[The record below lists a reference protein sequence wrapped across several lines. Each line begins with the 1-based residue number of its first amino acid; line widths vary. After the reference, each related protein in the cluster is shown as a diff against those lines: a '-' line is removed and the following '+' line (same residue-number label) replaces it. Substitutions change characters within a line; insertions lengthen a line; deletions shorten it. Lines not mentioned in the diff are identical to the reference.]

1 MGIQHSKK
9 QWKQPMSK
17 QMLILR
23 QTSHNSI
30 KREEILPLLIG
41 GDKMMERKKLAK
53 TKAQWQEIRQ
63 AWLFLAPA
71 IIIVGIFFVL
81 AVLFA
86 FYLSFNDVNLFTN
99 SFSFKGID
107 NYLRIF
113 TDQKARIA
121 LKNTATFALVVV
133 PMQTIFALII
143 AYILSSKGIKGKKLF
158 RMVYFLPTLTSS
170 SALTIIFMFIFN
182 IYGPVNDLFMSLGLY
197 TEPINFLQEP
207 AYALKVIMVMN
218 IWSTV
223 PYYMT
228 IYLASLVDLP
238 NSLYEAAEID
248 GATPIDKLRYIT
260 IPYLRPITTYVLL
273 TGIIGTFQ
281 MFDQAYIF
289 SNGSGGPNNSTLTLS
304 LMIYQYAF
312 GQMNTMGYAAA
323 LAIVLA
329 IIIFITSLLAEKL
342 NKERG

>member
-1 MGIQHSKK
+1 
-9 QWKQPMSK
+9 
-17 QMLILR
+17 
-23 QTSHNSI
+23 
-30 KREEILPLLIG
+30 
-41 GDKMMERKKLAK
+41 MMERKKTNY
-53 TKAQWQEIRQ
+53 TKSQWQEIRQ
-63 AWLFLAPA
+63 AWLFLASA
-71 IIIVGIFFVL
+71 IIVVGIFFVL

-99 SFSFKGID
+99 TFSFKGIE

-121 LKNTATFALVVV
+121 LRNTATFALVVV
-133 PMQTIFALII
+133 PLQTIFALII

-182 IYGPVNDLFMSLGLY
+182 IYGPVNDLFMNLGFY
-197 TEPINFLQEP
+197 SEPINFLQEP

-238 NSLYEAAEID
+238 HSLYEAAEID
-248 GATPIDKLRYIT
+248 GATTVDKLRYIT

>member
-1 MGIQHSKK
+1 
-9 QWKQPMSK
+9 
-17 QMLILR
+17 
-23 QTSHNSI
+23 
-30 KREEILPLLIG
+30 
-41 GDKMMERKKLAK
+41 MMERKKTNH
-53 TKAQWQEIRQ
+53 TKSQWQEIRQ

-71 IIIVGIFFVL
+71 IIVVGIFFVL

-99 SFSFKGID
+99 TFSFKGIE

-121 LKNTATFALVVV
+121 LRNTATFALVVV
-133 PMQTIFALII
+133 PLQTIFALII

-182 IYGPVNDLFMSLGLY
+182 IYGPVNDLFMNLGFY
-197 TEPINFLQEP
+197 SEPINFLQEP

-238 NSLYEAAEID
+238 HSLYEAAEID
-248 GATPIDKLRYIT
+248 GATTVDKLRYIT

>member
-1 MGIQHSKK
+1 
-9 QWKQPMSK
+9 
-17 QMLILR
+17 
-23 QTSHNSI
+23 
-30 KREEILPLLIG
+30 
-41 GDKMMERKKLAK
+41 MERKKHNY
-53 TKAQWQEIRQ
+53 TKRQWQEIRQ

-71 IIIVGIFFVL
+71 IIVVGIFFVL

-99 SFSFKGID
+99 TFSFKGIE
-107 NYLRIF
+107 NYVRIF

-121 LKNTATFALVVV
+121 LRNTATFALVVV
-133 PMQTIFALII
+133 PLQTIFALII
-143 AYILSSKGIKGKKLF
+143 AYILSSRGIKGKKLF
-158 RMVYFLPTLTSS
+158 RMIYFLPTLTSS

-182 IYGPVNDLFMSLGLY
+182 IYGPVNDLFMNLGFY
-197 TEPINFLQEP
+197 SEPINFLQEP

-238 NSLYEAAEID
+238 HSLYEAAEID
-248 GATPIDKLRYIT
+248 GATTVDKLRYIT

-329 IIIFITSLLAEKL
+329 IIIFTTSLLAEKL

>member
-1 MGIQHSKK
+1 
-9 QWKQPMSK
+9 
-17 QMLILR
+17 
-23 QTSHNSI
+23 
-30 KREEILPLLIG
+30 
-41 GDKMMERKKLAK
+41 MERKKHNY
-53 TKAQWQEIRQ
+53 TKSQWQEIRQ

-71 IIIVGIFFVL
+71 IIVVGIFFVL

-99 SFSFKGID
+99 TFSFKGIE
-107 NYLRIF
+107 NYVRIF

-121 LKNTATFALVVV
+121 LRNTATFALVVV
-133 PMQTIFALII
+133 PLQTIFALII
-143 AYILSSKGIKGKKLF
+143 AYILSSRGIKGKKLF
-158 RMVYFLPTLTSS
+158 RMIYFLPTLTSS

-182 IYGPVNDLFMSLGLY
+182 IYGPVNDLFMNLGFY
-197 TEPINFLQEP
+197 SEPINFLQEP

-238 NSLYEAAEID
+238 HSLYEAAEID
-248 GATPIDKLRYIT
+248 GATTVDKLRYIT

-329 IIIFITSLLAEKL
+329 IIIFTTSLLAEKL
-342 NKERG
+342 NEERG

>member
-1 MGIQHSKK
+1 
-9 QWKQPMSK
+9 
-17 QMLILR
+17 
-23 QTSHNSI
+23 
-30 KREEILPLLIG
+30 
-41 GDKMMERKKLAK
+41 MMERKKTNY
-53 TKAQWQEIRQ
+53 TKSQWQEIRQ

-71 IIIVGIFFVL
+71 IIVVGIFFVL

-99 SFSFKGID
+99 TFSFKGIE

-121 LKNTATFALVVV
+121 LRNTATFALVVV
-133 PMQTIFALII
+133 PLQTIFALII

-182 IYGPVNDLFMSLGLY
+182 IYGPVNDLFMNLGFY
-197 TEPINFLQEP
+197 SEPINFLQEP

-238 NSLYEAAEID
+238 HSLYEEAEID
-248 GATPIDKLRYIT
+248 GATTVDKLRYIT

>member
-1 MGIQHSKK
+1 MDIQK
-9 QWKQPMSK
+9 P
-17 QMLILR
+17 
-23 QTSHNSI
+23 
-30 KREEILPLLIG
+30 
-41 GDKMMERKKLAK
+41 RKN
-53 TKAQWQEIRQ
+53 KAQRQEIRQ

-71 IIIVGIFFVL
+71 ILIVAVFFVL
-81 AVLFA
+81 AISFA
-86 FYLSFNDVNLFTN
+86 VFLSFNDVNLYT
-99 SFSFKGID
+99 SSYSFKGFD

-113 TDQKARIA
+113 QDKKAMIA
-121 LKNTATFALVVV
+121 LKNTATFAFIVV
-133 PMQTIFALII
+133 PLQTFFALII
-143 AYILSSKGIKGKKLF
+143 AYILSSRGIKGKKLF
-158 RMVYFLPTLTSS
+158 RLIYFLPTLTSS

-182 IYGPVNDLFMSLGLY
+182 VYGPVNEFFMSLGLY
-197 TEPINFLQEP
+197 NEPINFLQEP

-238 NSLYEAAEID
+238 ASLYEAASVD
-248 GATPIDKLRYIT
+248 GATAIDKLRYIT

-289 SNGSGGPNNSTLTLS
+289 SNGSGGPNNSTLTIS

-329 IIIFITSLLAEKL
+329 IIIFVASRLAEKL
-342 NKERG
+342 NGGR

>member
-1 MGIQHSKK
+1 
-9 QWKQPMSK
+9 
-17 QMLILR
+17 
-23 QTSHNSI
+23 
-30 KREEILPLLIG
+30 
-41 GDKMMERKKLAK
+41 MERKKHNY
-53 TKAQWQEIRQ
+53 TKSQWQEIRQ

-71 IIIVGIFFVL
+71 IIVVGIFFVL

-99 SFSFKGID
+99 TFSFKGIE
-107 NYLRIF
+107 NYVRIF

-121 LKNTATFALVVV
+121 LRNTATFALVVV
-133 PMQTIFALII
+133 PLQTIFALII
-143 AYILSSKGIKGKKLF
+143 AYILSSRGIKGKKLF
-158 RMVYFLPTLTSS
+158 RMIYFLPTLTSS
-170 SALTIIFMFIFN
+170 SSLTIIFMFIFN
-182 IYGPVNDLFMSLGLY
+182 IYGPVNDLFMNLGFY
-197 TEPINFLQEP
+197 SEPINFLQEP

-238 NSLYEAAEID
+238 HSLYEAAEID
-248 GATPIDKLRYIT
+248 GATTVDKLRYIT

-329 IIIFITSLLAEKL
+329 IIIFTTSLLAEKL

>member
-1 MGIQHSKK
+1 
-9 QWKQPMSK
+9 
-17 QMLILR
+17 
-23 QTSHNSI
+23 
-30 KREEILPLLIG
+30 
-41 GDKMMERKKLAK
+41 MMERKKTNY
-53 TKAQWQEIRQ
+53 TKSQWQEIRQ

-71 IIIVGIFFVL
+71 IIVVGIFFVL

-99 SFSFKGID
+99 TFSFKGIE

-121 LKNTATFALVVV
+121 LRNTATFALVVV
-133 PMQTIFALII
+133 PLQTIFALII

-182 IYGPVNDLFMSLGLY
+182 IYGPVNDLFMNLGFY
-197 TEPINFLQEP
+197 SEPINFLQEP

-238 NSLYEAAEID
+238 HSLYEAAEID
-248 GATPIDKLRYIT
+248 GATTVDKLRYIT

-329 IIIFITSLLAEKL
+329 IIIFTTSLLAEKL

>member
-1 MGIQHSKK
+1 MNKRTQ
-9 QWKQPMSK
+9 
-17 QMLILR
+17 ILQ
-23 QTSHNSI
+23 QTSLNLNEG
-30 KREEILPLLIG
+30 EELLSFSFG
-41 GDKMMERKKLAK
+41 KGDNMMERKKTNY
-53 TKAQWQEIRQ
+53 TKSQWQEIRQ

-71 IIIVGIFFVL
+71 IIVVGIFFVL

-99 SFSFKGID
+99 TFSFKGIES
-107 NYLRIF
+107 YLRIF

-121 LKNTATFALVVV
+121 LRNTATFALVVV
-133 PMQTIFALII
+133 PLQTIFALII

-182 IYGPVNDLFMSLGLY
+182 IYGPVNDLFMNLGFY
-197 TEPINFLQEP
+197 SEPINFLQEP

-238 NSLYEAAEID
+238 HSLYEAAEID
-248 GATPIDKLRYIT
+248 GATTVDKLRYIT

-289 SNGSGGPNNSTLTLS
+289 SNGSGDPTIRL
-304 LMIYQYAF
+304 
-312 GQMNTMGYAAA
+312 
-323 LAIVLA
+323 
-329 IIIFITSLLAEKL
+329 
-342 NKERG
+342 

>member
-1 MGIQHSKK
+1 MNKRTQ
-9 QWKQPMSK
+9 
-17 QMLILR
+17 ILQ
-23 QTSHNSI
+23 QTSLNLNEG
-30 KREEILPLLIG
+30 EELLSLFFWK
-41 GDKMMERKKLAK
+41 GDNMMERKKTNY
-53 TKAQWQEIRQ
+53 TKSQWQEIRQ

-71 IIIVGIFFVL
+71 IIVVGIFFVL

-99 SFSFKGID
+99 TFSFKGIE

-113 TDQKARIA
+113 TDQNARIA
-121 LKNTATFALVVV
+121 LRNTATFALVVV
-133 PMQTIFALII
+133 PLQTIFALII

-182 IYGPVNDLFMSLGLY
+182 IYGPVNDLFMNLGFY
-197 TEPINFLQEP
+197 SEPINFLQEP

-238 NSLYEAAEID
+238 HSLYEAAEID
-248 GATPIDKLRYIT
+248 GATTVDKLRYIT

>member
-1 MGIQHSKK
+1 
-9 QWKQPMSK
+9 
-17 QMLILR
+17 
-23 QTSHNSI
+23 
-30 KREEILPLLIG
+30 
-41 GDKMMERKKLAK
+41 MERKKTNY
-53 TKAQWQEIRQ
+53 TKSQWQEIRQ

-71 IIIVGIFFVL
+71 IIVVGIFFVL

-99 SFSFKGID
+99 TFSFKGIES
-107 NYLRIF
+107 YLRIF

-121 LKNTATFALVVV
+121 LRNTATFALVVV
-133 PMQTIFALII
+133 PLQTIFALII

-182 IYGPVNDLFMSLGLY
+182 IYGPVNDLFMNLGFY
-197 TEPINFLQEP
+197 SEPINFLQEP

-238 NSLYEAAEID
+238 HSLYEAAEID
-248 GATPIDKLRYIT
+248 GATTVDKLRYIT

>member
-1 MGIQHSKK
+1 MEISK
-9 QWKQPMSK
+9 SK
-17 QMLILR
+17 
-23 QTSHNSI
+23 
-30 KREEILPLLIG
+30 
-41 GDKMMERKKLAK
+41 K
-53 TKAQWQEIRQ
+53 TKAQRQEISQ
-63 AWLFLAPA
+63 AWIFLAPA
-71 IIIVGIFFVL
+71 IIVVSIFFVL

-86 FYLSFNDVNLFTN
+86 VYLSFNDVNLFTN
-99 SFSFKGID
+99 TYTFKGID

-113 TDQKARIA
+113 QDKKALIA
-121 LKNTATFALVVV
+121 MKNTATFAFIVV
-133 PMQTIFALII
+133 PLQTIFALVI
-143 AYILSSKGIKGKKLF
+143 AYILSNKGIKGKKLF
-158 RMVYFLPTLTSS
+158 RMIYFLPTLTSS

-182 IYGPVNDLFMSLGLY
+182 IYGPVNDFFMSLGLY
-197 TEPINFLQEP
+197 SEPINFLQEP

-238 NSLYEAAEID
+238 ETLYEATAID
-248 GATPIDKLRYIT
+248 GATAVDKLRYIT

-289 SNGSGGPNNSTLTLS
+289 SNGSGGPNNSTLTIS

-329 IIIFITSLLAEKL
+329 VIIFVASRFAEKL
-342 NKERG
+342 NSER

>member
-1 MGIQHSKK
+1 
-9 QWKQPMSK
+9 
-17 QMLILR
+17 
-23 QTSHNSI
+23 
-30 KREEILPLLIG
+30 
-41 GDKMMERKKLAK
+41 MMERKKTNY
-53 TKAQWQEIRQ
+53 TKSQWQEIRQ

-71 IIIVGIFFVL
+71 IIVVGIFFVL

-99 SFSFKGID
+99 TFSFKGIE

-121 LKNTATFALVVV
+121 LRNTATFALVVV
-133 PMQTIFALII
+133 PLQTIFALII

-182 IYGPVNDLFMSLGLY
+182 IYGPVNDLFMNLGFY
-197 TEPINFLQEP
+197 SEPIDFLQEP

-238 NSLYEAAEID
+238 HSLYEAAEID
-248 GATPIDKLRYIT
+248 GATTVDKLRYIT

>member
-1 MGIQHSKK
+1 MNKRTQ
-9 QWKQPMSK
+9 
-17 QMLILR
+17 ILQ
-23 QTSHNSI
+23 QTSLNLNEG
-30 KREEILPLLIG
+30 EELLSLFFWK
-41 GDKMMERKKLAK
+41 GDNMMERKKTNY
-53 TKAQWQEIRQ
+53 TKSQWQEIRQ

-71 IIIVGIFFVL
+71 IIVVGIFFVL

-99 SFSFKGID
+99 TFSFKGIE

-121 LKNTATFALVVV
+121 LRNTATFALVVV
-133 PMQTIFALII
+133 PLQTIFALII

-182 IYGPVNDLFMSLGLY
+182 IYGPVNDLFMNLGFY
-197 TEPINFLQEP
+197 SEPINFLQEP

-238 NSLYEAAEID
+238 HSLYEAAEID
-248 GATPIDKLRYIT
+248 GATTVDKLRYIT

>member
-1 MGIQHSKK
+1 
-9 QWKQPMSK
+9 
-17 QMLILR
+17 
-23 QTSHNSI
+23 
-30 KREEILPLLIG
+30 
-41 GDKMMERKKLAK
+41 MERKKHNY
-53 TKAQWQEIRQ
+53 TKSQWQEIRQ

-71 IIIVGIFFVL
+71 IIVVGIFFVL

-99 SFSFKGID
+99 TFSFKGIE
-107 NYLRIF
+107 NYVRIF

-121 LKNTATFALVVV
+121 LRNTATFALVVV
-133 PMQTIFALII
+133 PLQTIFALII
-143 AYILSSKGIKGKKLF
+143 AYILSSRGIKGKKLF
-158 RMVYFLPTLTSS
+158 RMIYFLPTLTSS

-182 IYGPVNDLFMSLGLY
+182 IYGPVNDLFMNLGFY
-197 TEPINFLQEP
+197 SEPINFLQEP

-238 NSLYEAAEID
+238 HSLYEAAEID
-248 GATPIDKLRYIT
+248 GATTVDKLRYIT
-260 IPYLRPITTYVLL
+260 IPYLRPITTYVLRP
-273 TGIIGTFQ
+273 GIIGTFQ

-329 IIIFITSLLAEKL
+329 IIIFTTSLLAEKL

>member
-1 MGIQHSKK
+1 
-9 QWKQPMSK
+9 
-17 QMLILR
+17 
-23 QTSHNSI
+23 
-30 KREEILPLLIG
+30 
-41 GDKMMERKKLAK
+41 MERKYSKYTK
-53 TKAQWQEIRQ
+53 TQWQEMRQ
-63 AWLFLAPA
+63 AWIFLAPA
-71 IIIVGIFFVL
+71 IVVVGIFFVL

-86 FYLSFNDVNLFTN
+86 FYLSFNDVNLFT
-99 SFSFKGID
+99 SRFSFKGLG

-121 LKNTATFALVVV
+121 LKNTGTFALVVV
-133 PMQTIFALII
+133 PLQTIFALII

-158 RMVYFLPTLTSS
+158 RMIYFLPTLTSS

-182 IYGPVNDLFMSLGLY
+182 IYGPVNDLFINLGLY
-197 TEPINFLQEP
+197 AEPINFLQEP

-238 NSLYEAAEID
+238 TSLYEAADID
-248 GATPIDKLRYIT
+248 GATAVDKLRYIT

-289 SNGSGGPNNSTLTLS
+289 SNGSGGPNNSTLTVS

-329 IIIFITSLLAEKL
+329 IIIFVTSILAEKL

>member
-1 MGIQHSKK
+1 
-9 QWKQPMSK
+9 
-17 QMLILR
+17 
-23 QTSHNSI
+23 
-30 KREEILPLLIG
+30 
-41 GDKMMERKKLAK
+41 MMERKKTNY
-53 TKAQWQEIRQ
+53 TKSQWQEIRQ

-71 IIIVGIFFVL
+71 IIVVGIFFVL

-99 SFSFKGID
+99 TFSFKGIE

-121 LKNTATFALVVV
+121 LRNTATFALVVV
-133 PMQTIFALII
+133 PLQTIFALII

-182 IYGPVNDLFMSLGLY
+182 IYGPVNDLFMNLGFY
-197 TEPINFLQEP
+197 SEPINFLQEP

-238 NSLYEAAEID
+238 HSLYEAAEID
-248 GATPIDKLRYIT
+248 GATTVDKLRYIT
-260 IPYLRPITTYVLL
+260 IPYLHPITTYVLL

>member
-1 MGIQHSKK
+1 
-9 QWKQPMSK
+9 
-17 QMLILR
+17 
-23 QTSHNSI
+23 
-30 KREEILPLLIG
+30 
-41 GDKMMERKKLAK
+41 MERKKHNY
-53 TKAQWQEIRQ
+53 TKSQWQEIRQ

-71 IIIVGIFFVL
+71 IIVVGIFFVL

-99 SFSFKGID
+99 TFSFKGIE
-107 NYLRIF
+107 NYVRIF

-121 LKNTATFALVVV
+121 LRNTATFALVVV
-133 PMQTIFALII
+133 PLQTIFALII
-143 AYILSSKGIKGKKLF
+143 AYILSSRGIKGKKLF
-158 RMVYFLPTLTSS
+158 RMIYFLPTLTSS

-182 IYGPVNDLFMSLGLY
+182 IYGPVNDLFMNLGFY
-197 TEPINFLQEP
+197 SEPINFLQEP

-238 NSLYEAAEID
+238 HSLYEAAEID
-248 GATPIDKLRYIT
+248 GATTVDKLRYIT

-329 IIIFITSLLAEKL
+329 IIIFTTSLLAEKL

>member
-1 MGIQHSKK
+1 
-9 QWKQPMSK
+9 
-17 QMLILR
+17 
-23 QTSHNSI
+23 
-30 KREEILPLLIG
+30 
-41 GDKMMERKKLAK
+41 MMERKKTNY
-53 TKAQWQEIRQ
+53 TKSQWQEIRQ

-71 IIIVGIFFVL
+71 IIVVGIFFVL

-99 SFSFKGID
+99 TFSFKGIE

-121 LKNTATFALVVV
+121 LRNTATFALVVV
-133 PMQTIFALII
+133 PLQTIFALII

-158 RMVYFLPTLTSS
+158 RMFYFLPTLTSS

-182 IYGPVNDLFMSLGLY
+182 IYGPVNDLFMNLGFY
-197 TEPINFLQEP
+197 SEPINFLQEP

-238 NSLYEAAEID
+238 HSLYEAAEID
-248 GATPIDKLRYIT
+248 GATTVDKLRYIT

>member
-1 MGIQHSKK
+1 MEIQKSKK
-9 QWKQPMSK
+9 RSK
-17 QMLILR
+17 
-23 QTSHNSI
+23 S
-30 KREEILPLLIG
+30 
-41 GDKMMERKKLAK
+41 
-53 TKAQWQEIRQ
+53 QWQEIKQ
-63 AWLFLAPA
+63 AWIFLAPA
-71 IIIVGIFFVL
+71 ILVVGIFVIL

-86 FYLSFNDVNLFTN
+86 IYLSFNNVNLFTN
-99 SFSFKGID
+99 SYTFKGFD

-113 TDQKARIA
+113 QDKKALTA
-121 LKNTATFALVVV
+121 LRNTTVFAFVVVPLQTFFALV
-133 PMQTIFALII
+133 I
-143 AYILSSKGIKGKKLF
+143 AYILSSKGIKGKKIF

-182 IYGPVNDLFMSLGLY
+182 IYGPVNDFFMSLGLY
-197 TEPINFLQEP
+197 SEPINFLQEP
-207 AYALKVIMVMN
+207 TYALKVIMVMN

-238 NSLYEAAEID
+238 ASLYEAASID
-248 GATPIDKLRYIT
+248 GATAFDRLRYIT
-260 IPYLRPITTYVLL
+260 VPYLRPITTYVLL

-329 IIIFITSLLAEKL
+329 VIIFVASRLAEKL
-342 NKERG
+342 NSER

>member
-1 MGIQHSKK
+1 
-9 QWKQPMSK
+9 
-17 QMLILR
+17 
-23 QTSHNSI
+23 
-30 KREEILPLLIG
+30 
-41 GDKMMERKKLAK
+41 MERKKHNY
-53 TKAQWQEIRQ
+53 TKSQWQEIRQ

-71 IIIVGIFFVL
+71 IIVVGIFFVL

-99 SFSFKGID
+99 TFSFKGIE
-107 NYLRIF
+107 NYIRIF

-121 LKNTATFALVVV
+121 LRNTATFALVVV
-133 PMQTIFALII
+133 PLQTIFALII
-143 AYILSSKGIKGKKLF
+143 AYILSSRGIKGKKLF
-158 RMVYFLPTLTSS
+158 RMIYFLPTLTSS

-182 IYGPVNDLFMSLGLY
+182 IYGPVNDLFMNLGLY
-197 TEPINFLQEP
+197 SEPINFLQEP

-238 NSLYEAAEID
+238 HSLYEAAEID
-248 GATPIDKLRYIT
+248 GATTVDKLRYIT

-329 IIIFITSLLAEKL
+329 IIIFTTSLLAEKL

>member
-1 MGIQHSKK
+1 
-9 QWKQPMSK
+9 MSK
-17 QMLILR
+17 I
-23 QTSHNSI
+23 
-30 KREEILPLLIG
+30 
-41 GDKMMERKKLAK
+41 K
-53 TKAQWQEIRQ
+53 TKKTKSQVQEIRQ
-63 AWLFLAPA
+63 AWFFLAPA
-71 IIIVGIFFVL
+71 IIVVSIFFVL
-81 AVLFA
+81 AILFA
-86 FYLSFNDVNLFTN
+86 VYLSFNDVNLYSGTY
-99 SFSFKGID
+99 SFKGVD

-113 TDQKARIA
+113 QDKKALIA
-121 LKNTATFALVVV
+121 LKNTATFAFIVV
-133 PMQTIFALII
+133 PLQTLFALII
-143 AYILSSKGIKGKKLF
+143 AYILSSKGIKGKKMF

-182 IYGPVNDLFMSLGLY
+182 VYGPVNGFFMNLGLY
-197 TEPINFLQEP
+197 NEPINFLQEP

-238 NSLYEAAEID
+238 ATLYEAASVD
-248 GATPIDKLRYIT
+248 GATAIDKLRYIT

-281 MFDQAYIF
+281 LFDQAYIF
-289 SNGSGGPNNSTLTLS
+289 SNGSGGPNNSTLTIS

-329 IIIFITSLLAEKL
+329 IIIFIASRLAEKL
-342 NKERG
+342 NGGR

>member
-1 MGIQHSKK
+1 
-9 QWKQPMSK
+9 
-17 QMLILR
+17 
-23 QTSHNSI
+23 
-30 KREEILPLLIG
+30 
-41 GDKMMERKKLAK
+41 MERKKHNY
-53 TKAQWQEIRQ
+53 TKSQWQEIRQ

-71 IIIVGIFFVL
+71 IIVVGIFFVL

-99 SFSFKGID
+99 TFSFKGIE
-107 NYLRIF
+107 NYVRIF

-121 LKNTATFALVVV
+121 LRNTATFALVVV
-133 PMQTIFALII
+133 PLQTIFALII
-143 AYILSSKGIKGKKLF
+143 AYILSSRGIKGKKLF
-158 RMVYFLPTLTSS
+158 RMIYFLPTLTSS

-182 IYGPVNDLFMSLGLY
+182 IYGPVNDLFMNLGFY
-197 TEPINFLQEP
+197 SEPINFFQEP

-238 NSLYEAAEID
+238 HSLYEAAEID
-248 GATPIDKLRYIT
+248 GATTVDKLRYIT

-329 IIIFITSLLAEKL
+329 IIIFTTSLLAEKL

>member
-1 MGIQHSKK
+1 
-9 QWKQPMSK
+9 
-17 QMLILR
+17 
-23 QTSHNSI
+23 
-30 KREEILPLLIG
+30 
-41 GDKMMERKKLAK
+41 MMERKKTNY
-53 TKAQWQEIRQ
+53 TKSQWQEIRQ

-71 IIIVGIFFVL
+71 IIVVGIFFVL

-99 SFSFKGID
+99 TFSFKGIES
-107 NYLRIF
+107 YLRIF

-121 LKNTATFALVVV
+121 LRNTATFALVVV
-133 PMQTIFALII
+133 PLQTIFALII

-182 IYGPVNDLFMSLGLY
+182 IYGPVNDLFMNLGFY
-197 TEPINFLQEP
+197 SEPINFLQEP

-238 NSLYEAAEID
+238 HSLYEAAEID
-248 GATPIDKLRYIT
+248 GATTVDKLRYIT

>member
-1 MGIQHSKK
+1 MEIPKMKK
-9 QWKQPMSK
+9 
-17 QMLILR
+17 R
-23 QTSHNSI
+23 
-30 KREEILPLLIG
+30 R
-41 GDKMMERKKLAK
+41 
-53 TKAQWQEIRQ
+53 TKGQSQEIRQ

-71 IIIVGIFFVL
+71 IIVVSIFFVL
-81 AVLFA
+81 AIAFA
-86 FYLSFNDVNLFTN
+86 VYLSFNDVNLYSSTYT
-99 SFSFKGID
+99 FKGFD
-107 NYLRIF
+107 NYLRMF
-113 TDQKARIA
+113 QDKKALIA
-121 LKNTATFALVVV
+121 LKNTATFAFVVV
-133 PMQTIFALII
+133 PLQTLFALVI
-143 AYILSSKGIKGKKLF
+143 AYILSSKGIKGKKMF

-182 IYGPVNDLFMSLGLY
+182 VYGPINEFFMSLGLY
-197 TEPINFLQEP
+197 NEPINFLQEP

-238 NSLYEAAEID
+238 SSLYEAASVD
-248 GATPIDKLRYIT
+248 GATAIDKLCYIT

-289 SNGSGGPNNSTLTLS
+289 SNGSGGPNNSTLTIS

-329 IIIFITSLLAEKL
+329 IIIFMASRLAEKL
-342 NKERG
+342 NGGR

>member
-1 MGIQHSKK
+1 
-9 QWKQPMSK
+9 
-17 QMLILR
+17 
-23 QTSHNSI
+23 
-30 KREEILPLLIG
+30 
-41 GDKMMERKKLAK
+41 MERKKHNY
-53 TKAQWQEIRQ
+53 TKSQWQEIRQ

-71 IIIVGIFFVL
+71 IIVVGIFFVL

-99 SFSFKGID
+99 TFSFKGIE
-107 NYLRIF
+107 NYIRIF

-121 LKNTATFALVVV
+121 LRNTATFALVVV
-133 PMQTIFALII
+133 PLQTIFALII
-143 AYILSSKGIKGKKLF
+143 AYILSSRGIKGKKLF
-158 RMVYFLPTLTSS
+158 RMIYFLPTLTSS

-182 IYGPVNDLFMSLGLY
+182 IYGPVNDLFMNLGFY
-197 TEPINFLQEP
+197 SEPINFLQEP

-238 NSLYEAAEID
+238 HSLYEAAEID
-248 GATPIDKLRYIT
+248 GATTVDKLRYIT

-329 IIIFITSLLAEKL
+329 IIIFTTSLLAEKL

>member
-1 MGIQHSKK
+1 
-9 QWKQPMSK
+9 
-17 QMLILR
+17 
-23 QTSHNSI
+23 
-30 KREEILPLLIG
+30 
-41 GDKMMERKKLAK
+41 MMERKKTNY
-53 TKAQWQEIRQ
+53 TKSQWQEIRQ

-71 IIIVGIFFVL
+71 VIVVGIFFVL

-99 SFSFKGID
+99 TFSFKGIE

-121 LKNTATFALVVV
+121 LRNTATFALVVV
-133 PMQTIFALII
+133 PLQTIFALII

-182 IYGPVNDLFMSLGLY
+182 IYGPVNDLFMNLGFY
-197 TEPINFLQEP
+197 SEPINFLQEP

-238 NSLYEAAEID
+238 HSLYEAAEID
-248 GATPIDKLRYIT
+248 GATTVDKLRYIT

>member
-1 MGIQHSKK
+1 
-9 QWKQPMSK
+9 
-17 QMLILR
+17 
-23 QTSHNSI
+23 
-30 KREEILPLLIG
+30 
-41 GDKMMERKKLAK
+41 MMERKKTNY
-53 TKAQWQEIRQ
+53 TKSQWQEIRQ

-71 IIIVGIFFVL
+71 IIVVGIFFVL

-99 SFSFKGID
+99 TFSFKGIE

-121 LKNTATFALVVV
+121 LRNTATFALVVV
-133 PMQTIFALII
+133 PLQTIFALII

-182 IYGPVNDLFMSLGLY
+182 IYGPVNDLFMNLGFY
-197 TEPINFLQEP
+197 SEPINFLQEP

-238 NSLYEAAEID
+238 HSLYEAAEID
-248 GATPIDKLRYIT
+248 GATTVDKLRYIT

-312 GQMNTMGYAAA
+312 GQMNTMGCAAA

>member
-1 MGIQHSKK
+1 
-9 QWKQPMSK
+9 
-17 QMLILR
+17 
-23 QTSHNSI
+23 
-30 KREEILPLLIG
+30 
-41 GDKMMERKKLAK
+41 MERKKHNY
-53 TKAQWQEIRQ
+53 TKSQWQEIRQ

-71 IIIVGIFFVL
+71 IIVVGIFFVL

-99 SFSFKGID
+99 TFSFKGIE
-107 NYLRIF
+107 NYIRIF

-121 LKNTATFALVVV
+121 LRNTATFALVVV
-133 PMQTIFALII
+133 PLQTIFALII
-143 AYILSSKGIKGKKLF
+143 AYILSSRGIKGKKLF
-158 RMVYFLPTLTSS
+158 RMIYFLPTLTSS

-182 IYGPVNDLFMSLGLY
+182 IYGPVNDLFMNLGFY
-197 TEPINFLQEP
+197 SEPINFLQEP

-238 NSLYEAAEID
+238 HSLYEAAEID
-248 GATPIDKLRYIT
+248 GATAVDKLRYIT

-329 IIIFITSLLAEKL
+329 IIIFTTSLLAEKL